1 MPEFLNPFS
10 GVVPRKMT
18 KQELIRA
25 IRLNLS
31 AEQEAIHLYLAH
43 ADATD
48 DELAKRVLIEVANE
62 ERQHVGEFLELL
74 RRLAPDEQE
83 YLDVGRAEV
92 EQIAAALASPEAPV
106 EAGASEA
113 PEAASGAPGL
123 TIGGLRGAR
132 G

>member
-62 ERQHVGEFLELL
+62 ERQHAGEFLELL

-83 YLDVGRAEV
+83 YLDLGRAEV
-92 EQIAAALASPEAPV
+92 EEIAASLAAPETPAEAGSPEP
-106 EAGASEA
+106 
-113 PEAASGAPGL
+113 PDAASGAPGL
-123 TIGGLRGAR
+123 TIGGLR
-132 G
+132 

>member
-1 MPEFLNPFS
+1 
-10 GVVPRKMT
+10 
-18 KQELIRA
+18 
-25 IRLNLS
+25 
-31 AEQEAIHLYLAH
+31 
-43 ADATD
+43 
-48 DELAKRVLIEVANE
+48 VLIEVANE